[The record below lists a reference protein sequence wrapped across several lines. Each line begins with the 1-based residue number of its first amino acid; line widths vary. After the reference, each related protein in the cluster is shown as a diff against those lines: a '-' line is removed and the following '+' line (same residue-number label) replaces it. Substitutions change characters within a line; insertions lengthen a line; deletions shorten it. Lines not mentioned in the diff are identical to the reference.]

1 MKTNEALTQN
11 EQRLVELLSDRNL
24 WKTAKKFFDR
34 SVTLTVVPQDDNTK
48 AMHVR
53 FTHTDAGQRW
63 MTAADVAALASVDG
77 RTVRRWCEARAQ
89 RESEHPIP
97 FFRMYGMLRFER
109 AKIEEWMKRQSD
121 TPVVL
126 PVQSGKNGNGR
137 PRKTKLQ

>member
-1 MKTNEALTQN
+1 VKTNEALTQN
-11 EQRLVELLSDRNL
+11 EQRLIELLSDRNL

-34 SVTLTVVPQDDNTK
+34 SITLTVVPEGDRKVIN
-48 AMHVR
+48 VR
-53 FTHTDAGQRW
+53 LTHTDAGQRW
-63 MTAADVAALASVDG
+63 MTAADVAARVSVDG

-109 AKIEEWMKRQSD
+109 EEIEAWMKQQSD

-126 PVQSGKNGNGR
+126 PVQSGKNGN
-137 PRKTKLQ
+137 RKRKAEM

>member
-11 EQRLVELLSDRNL
+11 EQRLVELLNDRNL

-63 MTAADVAALASVDG
+63 MTAADVAARVSVDG

-121 TPVVL
+121 TPVLV
-126 PVQSGKNGNGR
+126 PIQSGKNGR